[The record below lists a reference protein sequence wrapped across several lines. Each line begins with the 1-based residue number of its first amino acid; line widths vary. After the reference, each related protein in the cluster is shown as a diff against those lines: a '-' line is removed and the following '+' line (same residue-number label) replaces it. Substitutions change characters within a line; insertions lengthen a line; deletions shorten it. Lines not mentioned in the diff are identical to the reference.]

1 MNEFLT
7 FTKDSAFNLMKKAF
21 FIGIIPLFFLAFWVG
36 KYFAV
41 LFPMDRQVPADIPG
55 HFTVRSEPNIILGM
69 LIGIGI
75 LIASALMWKIICQ
88 GILIALQAFETI
100 TNSNHHNGD
109 S

>member
-1 MNEFLT
+1 ML
-7 FTKDSAFNLMKKAF
+7 
-21 FIGIIPLFFLAFWVG
+21 FLAFWVG

-88 GILIALQAFETI
+88 GILIALQAFETY